1 MSLARTAAMM
11 WVLYAAICSS
21 VGWRNSCSWS
31 GWSCVVVR
39 RAAPTS
45 CWSFSSSATSTLLLL
60 LLMLLSWLI
69 RMDLMRES
77 GEMSLIWDDD
87 EDCDDDE
94 VDDDDEFRECDDDDA
109 EESSSDVGGDDVEG
123 TKQAPSETI
132 ITTFPLPWGAVKD
145 DDVRILFMI
154 WESLLE
160 ILSGLLKKMVSTSPP
175 STAQWFVVVVLLD
188 DNDGVERRRFRLHT
202 CARVLSIMEWAVAM
216 SRWCCGLAWTVDSK
230 SSPMFYGS
238 MK

>member
-1 MSLARTAAMM
+1 
-11 WVLYAAICSS
+11 
-21 VGWRNSCSWS
+21 
-31 GWSCVVVR
+31 
-39 RAAPTS
+39 
-45 CWSFSSSATSTLLLL
+45 
-60 LLMLLSWLI
+60 
-69 RMDLMRES
+69 MDLMRES
-77 GEMSLIWDDD
+77 GDMSWRD

-94 VDDDDEFRECDDDDA
+94 VDDDEEFRECDDDDA
-109 EESSSDVGGDDVEG
+109 EEFNSNDGADDDVDG

-188 DNDGVERRRFRLHT
+188 DNDGVDAFDCTL
-202 CARVLSIMEWAVAM
+202 ARG
-216 SRWCCGLAWTVDSK
+216 CCL
-230 SSPMFYGS
+230 
-238 MK
+238 